1 MPPAA
6 TFAQLAGAAGFRRDD
21 PLVITA
27 ASRLDLV
34 ILAPGDWS
42 ERRTALADALFD
54 NLLT

>member
-34 ILAPGDWS
+34 ILAPGDRS
-42 ERRTALADALFD
+42 ERRTADALLD